1 MIALLIKAIIRNT
14 NRNTN
19 KLQIPSVSMFGGV
32 LTVPNIQIKKH
43 FGLCLVKK
51 LRENSLYN

>member
-32 LTVPNIQIKKH
+32 LTVPNIQIKKTFWAL
-43 FGLCLVKK
+43 FGKK
-51 LRENSLYN
+51 TERKQSV

>member
-14 NRNTN
+14 YRNTN
-19 KLQIPSVSMFGGV
+19 KLKIPSVSMFGGV
-32 LTVPNIQIKKH
+32 LTVPNIQIKTH

-51 LRENSLYN
+51 N